1 MVTQFAPLENPTIDP
16 RNEEELVEYATD
28 RIYQASGGRLNDFGE
43 SSPARALV
51 EGQAFAA
58 AELLYYANQ
67 LPEGFAIAFLK
78 IAGIQQRLGTYAKV
92 TLRFRLSVPLGNPF
106 TIPIGYE
113 VQGSGSTRFATD
125 RDLTIPAGDSTGD
138 VTASAT
144 TPGIAGNVGAFA
156 LRTLTQ
162 PLAYLAGVDNLEPAT
177 GGTEAETLDEVKER
191 AFAAIRRRGLVSVDD
206 YNQEALAILGP
217 GAIAQTIGNL
227 GADAISQE
235 RGAVHVFVLGVGG
248 APVGA
253 AQLRAL
259 QAALQE
265 KSQVS
270 TTVAVSPVV
279 VDQVEASV
287 ICKLVPGSNP
297 QLTANSIWNELEAY
311 LTPGR
316 LPIGETIV
324 LKELE
329 HLARQQRGVEYVQ
342 SITVGPFL
350 GERMG
355 TNYALPYRYAA
366 ADLVGATVTLIDGST
381 NYIYSYGIG
390 DPD

>member
-1 MVTQFAPLENPTIDP
+1 MVTQFQPLENPVIDP
-16 RNEEELVEYATD
+16 RNEEEIVEYATD
-28 RIYQASGGRLNDFGE
+28 RIFQASGGRLNDFSE

-78 IAGIQQRLGTYAKV
+78 IAGIQQRLGTFAKV
-92 TLRFRLSVPLGNPF
+92 NLTFRLSVPLGNPF
-106 TIPIGYE
+106 TIPQGYE
-113 VQGSGSTRFATD
+113 VRGSGSIKFATD
-125 RDLTIPAGDSTGD
+125 ADLTIPAGGITRTVGATCLTTG
-138 VTASAT
+138 T
-144 TPGIAGNVGAFA
+144 TGNVGAFS

-162 PLAYLAGVDNLEPAT
+162 PLAYLAGVENLEPAS

-206 YNQEALAILGP
+206 YDQEALAILGP

-227 GADAISQE
+227 SADGVSEE
-235 RGAVHVFVLGVGG
+235 RGSVHVFVLGVGG
-248 APVGA
+248 APVEA
-253 AQLRAL
+253 AQLSAL
-259 QAALQE
+259 QGALQE

-270 TTVAVSPVV
+270 TTVAVSPIQI
-279 VDQVEASV
+279 DQVEGSV
-287 ICKLVPGSNP
+287 ICKMAAGSNP
-297 QLTANSIWNELEAY
+297 QTTAAAIWTALETY

-316 LPIGETIV
+316 LPIGQTIV

-329 HLARQQRGVEYVQ
+329 YLVRQQRGVEYVQ
-342 SITVGPFL
+342 SVTLGDYL

-355 TNYALPYRYAA
+355 TNYALSKVYAA
-366 ADLVGATVTLIDGST
+366 ADLVSLVVTLVDGDEQ
-381 NYIYSYGIG
+381 YIYSYGLG